1 MPHPTCA
8 FNLRESAKSADNL
21 LFLASAGLLVTALA
35 CGKAE
40 PKQAPALP
48 TASVRLIPGSASVD
62 SGWVPASLNKAD
74 QATLST
80 RLAGTVKKVHVA
92 EGARVAAGQ
101 LLLELEAGDL
111 LGQLRAAES
120 ARAAAAAHYGR
131 IQNLQ
136 AKGASTPSELEMAAA
151 NMAAAE
157 GAVAGV
163 KGQLAFA
170 QIRAP
175 FAGTVQRRD
184 AQAGAFVG
192 PGQPLITL
200 EGAGAFELTASL
212 SETESAGLK
221 VGSKVAFDVDGRKGE
236 AQITAL
242 AVGGDALTHRRALRA
257 KVLSPTGLAG
267 GAFARI
273 QVRGAQG
280 SSLASVPL
288 SALCQRGELNGVF
301 VAEGGKAHLRWLSL
315 GERSDSAVEVRAGL
329 NPGEQVIADPTNLKD
344 GQPISIQPK

>member
-1 MPHPTCA
+1 MNAQTLIPTTA
-8 FNLRESAKSADNL
+8 L
-21 LFLASAGLLVTALA
+21 LLGALA
-35 CGKAE
+35 CSKAE
-40 PKQAPALP
+40 PKQAPVLP
-48 TASVRLIPGSASVD
+48 TAAVRLVAATGSSQD
-62 SGWVPASLNKAD
+62 GWVPASLNKAD

-80 RLAGTVKKVHVA
+80 RLAGTVKQVHVS
-92 EGARVAAGQ
+92 EGARVSAGQ

-111 LGQLRAAES
+111 LGQLKAAES
-120 ARAAAAAHYGR
+120 ARDAASAHYMR

-151 NMAAAE
+151 NKAAAE

-184 AQAGAFVG
+184 VQLGAFVG

-200 EGAGAFELTASL
+200 EGTGAAELTASL
-212 SETESAGLK
+212 SEGEANQLK
-221 VGSKVAFDVDGRKGE
+221 VGRKVPFEVDGRKGE

-242 AVGGDALTHRRALRA
+242 AVGGDPLTHRRALRA
-257 KVLSPTGLAG
+257 KVLSPAGLAG

-273 QVRGAQG
+273 QVPGAKG
-280 SSLASVPL
+280 SNPVSVPL

-315 GERSDSAVEVRAGL
+315 GERMGSAVEVRAGL
-329 NPGEQVIADPTNLKD
+329 NPGESVIADPTNLKD
-344 GQPISIQPK
+344 GQPIVVQPK

>member
-1 MPHPTCA
+1 MNARILFPVA
-8 FNLRESAKSADNL
+8 L
-21 LFLASAGLLVTALA
+21 LAVGLA
-35 CGKAE
+35 CSHAEKAA
-40 PKQAPALP
+40 APALP
-48 TASVRLIPGSASVD
+48 TAAVRLVAGTGSAG
-62 SGWVPASLNKAD
+62 SGWVAASLAKAD

-80 RLAGTVKKVHVA
+80 RLAGTVKAVHVS

-111 LGQLRAAES
+111 LGQLKAAET
-120 ARAAAAAHYGR
+120 ARDAAAAHYTR

-136 AKGASTPSELEMAAA
+136 AKGASTPSELEMAAS
-151 NMAAAE
+151 NKAAAE
-157 GAVAGV
+157 GAVAAV
-163 KGQLAFA
+163 KGQLAYA

-200 EGAGAFELTASL
+200 EGAGALELTASL
-212 SETESAGLK
+212 SEAESQGLK
-221 VGSKVAFDVDGRKGE
+221 LGQKLRFEAEGRTGD

-242 AVGGDALTHRRALRA
+242 AVGGDPLTHRRALRA
-257 KVLSPTGLAG
+257 KVLKPTDLPS

-273 QVRGAQG
+273 QVTGAKG
-280 SSLASVPL
+280 SDLVSVPN
-288 SALCQRGELNGVF
+288 SALIQRGELNGVF

-315 GERSDSAVEVRAGL
+315 GERQGERVEVRAGL
-329 NPGEQVIADPTNLKD
+329 SAGEAVIDAPKDLKD
-344 GQPISIQPK
+344 GQPVSVSGEVKHER

>member
-1 MPHPTCA
+1 MNAKPLIPTTLA
-8 FNLRESAKSADNL
+8 ASL
-21 LFLASAGLLVTALA
+21 LLAGLA
-35 CGKAE
+35 CGHAEKAA
-40 PKQAPALP
+40 APVLP
-48 TASVRLIPGSASVD
+48 TAAVRLVAATGGSQD
-62 SGWVPASLNKAD
+62 GWVAASLNKAD

-80 RLAGTVKKVHVA
+80 RLAGTVKAIHA
-92 EGARVAAGQ
+92 SEGARVAAGQ

-111 LGQLRAAES
+111 LGQLKAAES
-120 ARAAAAAHYGR
+120 ARDAATAHFTR

-151 NMAAAE
+151 NKAAAE

-184 AQAGAFVG
+184 VQVGAFVG

-200 EGAGAFELTASL
+200 EGTGAVELTASL
-212 SETESAGLK
+212 SEGEANQLK
-221 VGSKVAFDVDGRKGE
+221 VGRKVPFEVDGRKGE

-242 AVGGDALTHRRALRA
+242 AVGGDPLTHRRALRA
-257 KVLSPTGLAG
+257 KVLSPSGLAG

-273 QVRGAQG
+273 QVPGAK
-280 SSLASVPL
+280 ASGGEAMRVPL
-288 SALCQRGELNGVF
+288 TALIQRGELSGVF

-315 GERSDSAVEVRAGL
+315 GERSNAAVEVRAGL
-329 NPGEQVIADPTNLKD
+329 NPGEQVIADPANLKD
-344 GQPISIQPK
+344 GQPITLSPEVNRGR

>member
-1 MPHPTCA
+1 MNTKALIPATA
-8 FNLRESAKSADNL
+8 L
-21 LFLASAGLLVTALA
+21 LLTGLA
-35 CGKAE
+35 CGRPEKATT
-40 PKQAPALP
+40 PVLP
-48 TASVRLIPGSASVD
+48 TVSVRLVAGTGTHAD
-62 SGWVPASLNKAD
+62 GWIPASLNQAN

-80 RLAGTVKKVHVA
+80 RLAGSVKAVHVS

-111 LGQLRAAES
+111 LGQLKAAET
-120 ARAAAAAHYGR
+120 ARDAAAAHFTR

-136 AKGASTPSELEMAAA
+136 AKGASTPSELEMAAS
-151 NMAAAE
+151 NKAAAD
-157 GAVAGV
+157 GAVAAV
-163 KGQLAFA
+163 KGQLAYA

-200 EGAGAFELTASL
+200 EGSGTLELTASL
-212 SETESAGLK
+212 SEAEAAGLK
-221 VGSKVAFDVDGRKGE
+221 VGHKLAFEVDGQQGE

-242 AVGGDALTHRRALRA
+242 AVGGDPLTHRRALRA
-257 KVLSPTGLAG
+257 KVLKPSGLSG

-273 QVRGAQG
+273 QVPGATGQTG
-280 SSLASVPL
+280 GPVTVPA
-288 SALCQRGELNGVF
+288 SALIQRGELSGVF

-315 GERSDSAVEVRAGL
+315 GERNGTSVEVRAGL
-329 NPGEQVIADPTNLKD
+329 NPGEQVIDAPKDLKD
-344 GQPISIQPK
+344 GQAISVSGEVKHGQ

>member
-1 MPHPTCA
+1 MNARILFPVA
-8 FNLRESAKSADNL
+8 L
-21 LFLASAGLLVTALA
+21 LAAGLA
-35 CGKAE
+35 CSHAEKAA
-40 PKQAPALP
+40 APVLP
-48 TASVRLIPGSASVD
+48 TAAVRLVAGTGSAG
-62 SGWVPASLNKAD
+62 SGWVAASLAKAD

-80 RLAGTVKKVHVA
+80 RLAGTVKAVHVS

-111 LGQLRAAES
+111 LGQLKAAET
-120 ARAAAAAHYGR
+120 ARDAAAAHFTR

-136 AKGASTPSELEMAAA
+136 AKGASTPSELEMAASQK
-151 NMAAAE
+151 AAAE
-157 GAVAGV
+157 GAVAAV
-163 KGQLAFA
+163 KGQLAYA

-200 EGAGAFELTASL
+200 EGAGALELTASL
-212 SETESAGLK
+212 SEAESQGLK
-221 VGSKVAFDVDGRKGE
+221 LGQKLRFEAEGRTGD

-242 AVGGDALTHRRALRA
+242 AVGGDPLTHRRALRA
-257 KVLSPTGLAG
+257 KVLKPTDLPS

-273 QVRGAQG
+273 QVTGAKG
-280 SSLASVPL
+280 SDLVSVPT
-288 SALCQRGELNGVF
+288 SALIQRGELSGVF

-315 GERSDSAVEVRAGL
+315 GERQGERVEVRAGL
-329 NPGEQVIADPTNLKD
+329 GAGEAVIDAPKDLKD
-344 GQPISIQPK
+344 GQPVSVSGEVKHER